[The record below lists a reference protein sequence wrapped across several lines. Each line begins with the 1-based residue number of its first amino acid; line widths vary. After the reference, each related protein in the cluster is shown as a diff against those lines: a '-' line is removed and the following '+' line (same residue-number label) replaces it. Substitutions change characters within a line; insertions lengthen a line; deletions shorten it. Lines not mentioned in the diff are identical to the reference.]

1 MDIVTK
7 NVRLK
12 NRSGEYLEPYTENIP
27 TASTSTAGKVQLDS
41 SPTSGSNNAITS
53 GAVYTALAGKLS
65 TTGTAAKATAD
76 ASGNNIVNTYLK
88 KNMPVTTLATS
99 GTIALADNSV
109 NRIAPTGTVTFSLP
123 SVSDNTV
130 FHQILVQMT
139 LSTSR
144 TINLGT
150 TKYFTGSQPSFAAGT
165 YDILYE
171 YNGSNWVV
179 GAVVQAQ
186 RGDNDF
192 LAKNDLF
199 RRYGALL

>member
-1 MDIVTK
+1 MAMR
-7 NVRLK
+7 NVKLK
-12 NRSGEYLEPYTENIP
+12 NRSGDYLYPYTENIP
-27 TASTSTAGKVQLDS
+27 TASTSMAGKVKLDS

-53 GAVYTALAGKLS
+53 GAVYTALSGKLS

-76 ASGNNIVNTYLK
+76 ADNNNIATTYLK

-99 GTIALADNSV
+99 GTIALADNSI

-179 GAVVQAQ
+179 GAVVQA
-186 RGDNDF
+186 
-192 LAKNDLF
+192 
-199 RRYGALL
+199 

>member
-1 MDIVTK
+1 MANKSVK
-7 NVRLK
+7 LK
-12 NRSGEYLEPYTENIP
+12 NKRGDYLYPYTDNIP
-27 TASTSTAGKVQLDS
+27 TGSASVAGKVKVDS
-41 SPTSGSNNAITS
+41 TPTSGSTNAISS
-53 GAVYTALAGKLS
+53 GAVHTALAGKLS

-99 GTIALADNSV
+99 GTISLADNSV

-179 GAVVQAQ
+179 GAVVQA
-186 RGDNDF
+186 
-192 LAKNDLF
+192 
-199 RRYGALL
+199 